1 MPATPAPPGPA
12 RTGRFAPALLGV
24 LVLVVA
30 IALALLIRNHVS
42 ADDEPR
48 DRPTTSRTLTAL
60 VQQEHLRHLDLGAAR
75 GHDEVSESG
84 KDEVHLAMWDL
95 TEASQLTVGVSRA
108 DDQGFPTTCRELER
122 QGTLLTCTLRDV
134 DGVPV
139 LWTSTRENII
149 GDGLGPHGVTWAA
162 IRPGSDEL
170 VVAAVTIEDT
180 RGEPGAE
187 DGTDLPVA
195 AARLQ
200 AIAGDPRVGLMTT
213 GTWVSAGEELGPREY
228 RG

>member
-1 MPATPAPPGPA
+1 MHSTPDPGP
-12 RTGRFAPALLGV
+12 RPGTILPV
-24 LVLVVA
+24 VLVV
-30 IALALLIRNHVS
+30 IALAVAVALSLLIRNHV
-42 ADDEPR
+42 AAADEPR
-48 DRPTTSRTLTAL
+48 DRPATSRTLTAL
-60 VQQEHLRHLDLGAAR
+60 LQEEHLDHLDLGTAA

-84 KDEVHLAMWDL
+84 KDEVHLVMWDL
-95 TEASQLTVGVSRA
+95 SEASQLTVGVSRA
-108 DDQGFPTTCRELER
+108 DEQGFPTSCRELER
-122 QGTLLTCTLRDV
+122 EGSILTCSLQDV

-139 LWTSTRENII
+139 LWASTRENII
-149 GDGLGPHGVTWAA
+149 GDGLGPHGITWAA
-162 IRPGSDEL
+162 IRPGADEL

-200 AIAGDPRVGLMTT
+200 EIAGDPQVGLRTT